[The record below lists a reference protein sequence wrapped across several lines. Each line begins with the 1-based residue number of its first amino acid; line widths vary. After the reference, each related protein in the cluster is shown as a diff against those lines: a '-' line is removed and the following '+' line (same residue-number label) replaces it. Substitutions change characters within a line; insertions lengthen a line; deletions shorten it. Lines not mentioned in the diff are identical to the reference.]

1 MGTGT
6 PEGPEWSR
14 LRRKWTI
21 PTGPKSDG
29 SAFPE
34 SGHVAKV
41 KGTITLRAGIENRLV
56 AVPETGPVRRE
67 RSLEKALEF
76 LDRRCL
82 ARRPGNLARIVYLAS
97 FRDSQNGSYAHD
109 ALIAEFGRKLT
120 SKAMARAHMDAFQ
133 AVLRA
138 PLERNFEDFLSL
150 LDSLTMPDELVV
162 GTWRRHRVCRTMVPI
177 EATSGEIEIF
187 SLTME
192 YLFLLWEGRNRAH
205 APADRAFRR
214 YLSPLMALTRKPFT
228 RSSSVAKQTVL
239 EPRDARERADSF
251 RSGNPPTLA

>member
-6 PEGPEWSR
+6 PEGREWGR
-14 LRRKWTI
+14 LGRKWTI

-29 SAFPE
+29 SSFPD

-41 KGTITLRAGIENRLV
+41 MGTITLRSGIENRLV
-56 AVPETGPVRRE
+56 AVPDAGPVRRE
-67 RSLEKALEF
+67 RSLERALEF

-82 ARRPGNLARIVYLAS
+82 ARRHGNLARIVYLAS

-120 SKAMARAHMDAFQ
+120 VKAMARAHMDAFH
-133 AVLRA
+133 AFLCA

-150 LDSLTMPDELVV
+150 LDSLTVPAELVV

-177 EATSGEIEIF
+177 EATSAEIEIF

-192 YLFLLWEGRNRAH
+192 HLFVLWEGRNRAH
-205 APADRAFRR
+205 QSADRLFRCC
-214 YLSPLMALTRKPFT
+214 LFSLMALIRKQFAGVH
-228 RSSSVAKQTVL
+228 R
-239 EPRDARERADSF
+239 
-251 RSGNPPTLA
+251 